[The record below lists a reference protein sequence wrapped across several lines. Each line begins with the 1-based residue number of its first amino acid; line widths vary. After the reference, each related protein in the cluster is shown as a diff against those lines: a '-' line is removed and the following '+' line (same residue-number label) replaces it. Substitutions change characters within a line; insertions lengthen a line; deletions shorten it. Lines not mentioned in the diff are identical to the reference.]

1 MISFGLITEGI
12 TDQIVLENILF
23 GFFNNVDIPINPL
36 CPLRDATDKNRME
49 KAGNWVEVFEYCAS
63 SDFKTALFTNNFLI
77 IQIDTDVLK
86 SENISQKYQIN
97 LLNISD
103 VAEIVEHVKDR
114 FINIINTHQGKDFFE
129 TYRSKILFAIA
140 VDSIEC
146 WLLPIYYE
154 NEMAKAAKT
163 ANCLST
169 LNMVLSK
176 KENFTIDQK
185 KPDYYRKISKI
196 YRKQKQLNGY
206 YSLNPS
212 FAVFIRDIQNKEIL
226 VD

>member
-36 CPLRDATDKNRME
+36 CPLRDATDRNRME

-63 SDFKTALFTNNFLI
+63 SDFKTALFSNDFLI

-86 SENISQKYQIN
+86 SENISQKYKVN
-97 LLNISD
+97 SLNINNIN
-103 VAEIVEHVKDR
+103 EIIEKVKSR
-114 FINIINTHQGKDFFE
+114 FIDIINTYQGNYFFE
-129 TYRSKILFAIA
+129 TYQNKIIFAIA
-140 VDSIEC
+140 IDSIEC

-154 NEMAKAAKT
+154 NEIAKSSKT
-163 ANCLST
+163 TNCLST
-169 LNMVLSK
+169 LNMALNK
-176 KENFTIDQK
+176 KEHFTIDAK

-196 YRKQKQLNGY
+196 YRKQKQLKAY
-206 YSLNPS
+206 YALNPS
-212 FAVFIRDIQNKEIL
+212 FDVFIQDIQNKEIV